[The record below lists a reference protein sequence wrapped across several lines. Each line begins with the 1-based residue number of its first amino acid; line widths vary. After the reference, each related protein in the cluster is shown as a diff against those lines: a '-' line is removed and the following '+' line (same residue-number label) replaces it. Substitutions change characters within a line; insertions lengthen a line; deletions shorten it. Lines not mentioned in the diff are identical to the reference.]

1 MSPELFDSK
10 VQDHRRT
17 KRSDCYALGMVIYE
31 VLSRQRPFYQYANL
45 VVFGKVAGGSRPERP
60 RGTEAVWFTDDVWEM
75 LGRCWVPQPEHCPS
89 VKDVLRCLEEVS
101 RSWVLP
107 PQLPE
112 APSTVGSLTQDFCG
126 TTTMEHTDGTRE
138 VTLSQPS
145 EKLDLE
151 ESGEIVDMVRWT
163 SSIDEFWY

>member
-1 MSPELFDSK
+1 MPEYVFLVLKNSTLTSPRG
-10 VQDHRRT
+10 RR
-17 KRSDCYALGMVIYE
+17 
-31 VLSRQRPFYQYANL
+31 RPFYQYVNL

-60 RGTEAVWFTDDVWEM
+60 RGMEAVWFTDDVWEM
-75 LGRCWVPQPEHCPS
+75 LGRCWVPQLEHCLS
-89 VKDVLRCLEEVS
+89 VKDVLWCLEEVS

-126 TTTMEHTDGTRE
+126 TTTMECTDGTRE

-151 ESGEIVDMVRWT
+151 ESGEIIDMMGWT
-163 SSIDEFWY
+163 SSIDKFWY